1 MDGDWCGTIVAAR
14 MGERPFWIGRRP
26 EYHPTLQPSKQQ
38 QAVKAVRSES
48 MSQIE
53 RTIQVS
59 EDIHL
64 HTIIST
70 PNQPT
75 SPARPALVLF
85 HFWGGANNTYRP
97 LITHLCSDF
106 ALIVPSLRGWGE
118 SSRPTNPG
126 AYRTADY
133 GADIVALLQKLNS
146 DSPELF
152 SNGVVLV
159 GHSMGA
165 KIAQLLLTQQHL
177 LPPSVMTRGMV
188 LLAPAPAGSH
198 SLPPEMRKQQVHA
211 YDNAAS
217 AEFVVRN
224 VLLGR
229 LDAVSDRVVGEI
241 VADAVTGSEGARA
254 AWPGYGMGEDFE
266 DAVRGYGNSSA
277 FATCHQRPDQCLRSS
292 SESHNVNSTD
302 KLSGL
307 LSIVSWGKCDASYQ
321 AWRTSNRL
329 SGTLEPRPEVSR
341 DLFSGARHLAPNY
354 ATRANGLISH
364 LNERTYALET

>member
-1 MDGDWCGTIVAAR
+1 
-14 MGERPFWIGRRP
+14 
-26 EYHPTLQPSKQQ
+26 
-38 QAVKAVRSES
+38 
-48 MSQIE
+48 MSQTEQIV
-53 RTIQVS
+53 QVS
-59 EDIHL
+59 EEIHL

-75 SPARPALVLF
+75 THAQPALVLF

-106 ALIVPSLRGWGE
+106 ALIVPSLRGWGD
-118 SSRPTNPG
+118 SSKPTNPG

-133 GADIVALLQKLNS
+133 GADMVALLHKLNS
-146 DSPELF
+146 DFPELF

-165 KIAQLLLTQQHL
+165 KIAQLLLIQQHL
-177 LPPSVMTRGMV
+177 LPRSVMIRGLV

-198 SLPPEMRKQQVHA
+198 TLPLEMREQQIHA

-229 LDAVSDRVVGEI
+229 PDAVSDRVVGEI
-241 VADAVTGSEGARA
+241 VADAIAGSEGARA

-266 DAVRGYGNSSA
+266 DAVRGYWKYVLVLVGELDRVETEQSVTKRTVEVLLQSGA
-277 FATCHQRPDQCLRSS
+277 SVKAVT
-292 SESHNVNSTD
+292 
-302 KLSGL
+302 LSGIGH
-307 LSIVSWGKCDASYQ
+307 LSPVEAQEEVADAI
-321 AWRTSNRL
+321 RGFR
-329 SGTLEPRPEVSR
+329 
-341 DLFSGARHLAPNY
+341 F
-354 ATRANGLISH
+354 
-364 LNERTYALET
+364 

>member
-1 MDGDWCGTIVAAR
+1 M
-14 MGERPFWIGRRP
+14 P
-26 EYHPTLQPSKQQ
+26 
-38 QAVKAVRSES
+38 
-48 MSQIE
+48 QIE
-53 RTIQVS
+53 QTIQVS
-59 EDIHL
+59 EVIHL

-75 SPARPALVLF
+75 SPTRPALVLF

-165 KIAQLLLTQQHL
+165 KIAQWLLTQQHL
-177 LPPSVMTRGMV
+177 LPPSVMIRGLV

-198 SLPPEMRKQQVHA
+198 SLPPEMREQQVHA

-229 LDAVSDRVVGEI
+229 LDAVSDRVVGDI
-241 VADAVTGSEGARA
+241 VADAVSGSEGARA
-254 AWPGYGMGEDFE
+254 AWPRYGMGEDFE
-266 DAVRGYGNSSA
+266 DAVRGYGKYGGA
-277 FATCHQRPDQCLRSS
+277 LRVLVLVGELDTVETEQS
-292 SESHNVNSTD
+292 VKKRTVGV
-302 KLSGL
+302 LLQSGAG
-307 LSIVSWGKCDASYQ
+307 VKAV
-321 AWRTSNRL
+321 TL
-329 SGTLEPRPEVSR
+329 SGTGHLSPVEAQEEVADAIR
-341 DLFSGARHLAPNY
+341 GFHF
-354 ATRANGLISH
+354 
-364 LNERTYALET
+364 

>member
-1 MDGDWCGTIVAAR
+1 
-14 MGERPFWIGRRP
+14 
-26 EYHPTLQPSKQQ
+26 
-38 QAVKAVRSES
+38 
-48 MSQIE
+48 MSQTEQI
-53 RTIQVS
+53 IQVS

-75 SPARPALVLF
+75 TPARPTLVLF
-85 HFWGGANNTYRP
+85 HFCSGANNTYCP

-133 GADIVALLQKLNS
+133 GADMVALLQKLS
-146 DSPELF
+146 SESPELF

-165 KIAQLLLTQQHL
+165 KIAQWLLTQQHL
-177 LPPSVMTRGMV
+177 LPRSTMIRGIV

-198 SLPPEMRKQQVHA
+198 SLPLEMREQQVHG

-217 AEFVVRN
+217 AEFVVQN

-229 LDAVSDRVVGEI
+229 LDAVSDRIVGEI
-241 VADAVTGSEGARA
+241 VADAVAGSEGARA
-254 AWPGYGMGEDFE
+254 AWPRYGMGED
-266 DAVRGYGNSSA
+266 
-277 FATCHQRPDQCLRSS
+277 LRMRSKVM
-292 SESHNVNSTD
+292 ESMV
-302 KLSGL
+302 G
-307 LSIVSWGKCDASYQ
+307 
-321 AWRTSNRL
+321 R
-329 SGTLEPRPEVSR
+329 
-341 DLFSGARHLAPNY
+341 
-354 ATRANGLISH
+354 
-364 LNERTYALET
+364 

>member
-1 MDGDWCGTIVAAR
+1 M
-14 MGERPFWIGRRP
+14 P
-26 EYHPTLQPSKQQ
+26 
-38 QAVKAVRSES
+38 
-48 MSQIE
+48 QIE
-53 RTIQVS
+53 QTIQVS
-59 EDIHL
+59 EVIHL

-75 SPARPALVLF
+75 SPTRPALVLF
-85 HFWGGANNTYRP
+85 HFWGGAYNTYRP

-177 LPPSVMTRGMV
+177 LPPSVMIRGLV

-198 SLPPEMRKQQVHA
+198 SLPPEMREQQVHA
-211 YDNAAS
+211 YDNVAS

-241 VADAVTGSEGARA
+241 VADAVAGSEGARA
-254 AWPGYGMGEDFE
+254 AWP
-266 DAVRGYGNSSA
+266 RGYGKYGGA
-277 FATCHQRPDQCLRSS
+277 LRVLVLVGELDRVETEQS
-292 SESHNVNSTD
+292 VKKRTVGV
-302 KLSGL
+302 LLQSGAG
-307 LSIVSWGKCDASYQ
+307 VKAV
-321 AWRTSNRL
+321 TL
-329 SGTLEPRPEVSR
+329 SGTGHLSPVEAQKEVADAIR
-341 DLFSGARHLAPNY
+341 GFHF
-354 ATRANGLISH
+354 
-364 LNERTYALET
+364 